1 MVPDHCSE
9 VSRNL
14 AGAGSGLQFVKNATS
29 AKLRKVRSASTSQMG
44 LEAMTGVLR
53 RERHRKRPRGDGGRG
68 WGDVATG
75 QGRWSAQK
83 LGEAGGTLG
92 AWRGSTALPH
102 RGLKDAW
109 AQNQDGIGSVV

>member
-29 AKLRKVRSASTSQMG
+29 AKLRKVRSASTSQVG
-44 LEAMTGVLR
+44 LEAMTGIL
-53 RERHRKRPRGDGGRG
+53 RHRKRPRGDGSRG

-75 QGRWSAQK
+75 QGHWSAQK

-92 AWRGSTALPH
+92 ALRGGTAPPH